1 MRMQREIHELARS
14 DVKRHGEPI
23 AYVAWPGCHP
33 GHIDRQDQHLIA
45 SGFRAVDQAP
55 GGLQRASDIELKPGQ
70 GASLLGHGLERA
82 RRGGGNTMGHAASHG
97 FCGQHLVGAGPGQVA
112 HAHGCDAK
120 RQPEGLA
127 QKRLLHAALFRWR
140 QHAWHQLPGVQC
152 LQVTSGRA
160 LFAGGTI
167 NVVKHQARQ
176 ASAGQCARLVAGVDW
191 RLAYGHALLNLK

>member
-1 MRMQREIHELARS
+1 
-14 DVKRHGEPI
+14 
-23 AYVAWPGCHP
+23 
-33 GHIDRQDQHLIA
+33 
-45 SGFRAVDQAP
+45 
-55 GGLQRASDIELKPGQ
+55 
-70 GASLLGHGLERA
+70 
-82 RRGGGNTMGHAASHG
+82 MGHAASHG